1 VINLLIVEESLIVIL
16 FISSLFIFAYA
27 IRSLIFLVIITI
39 PIVVSSTTITN
50 ISFFFKKIHV
60 SFPATK
66 TVFDNNHMYVYIKG
80 LFLKYLSIKD
90 IRDNS
95 ISINSKNKNK
105 NSKSISTIRIKNQFL
120 CNDKKTNNF
129 NHLFPFISILIASYN
144 ENIVI
149 ERLLSSLYGLSYNF
163 NRLEIIIID
172 DSNDGTFNILKKW
185 QKELPNLKIIHRQ
198 SRKGWK
204 GGALNLGIDNLNK
217 NSDIILVVDADNILE
232 EYTLEKI
239 AIYSREI
246 QEKEFSVLIIQGYPR
261 SIIFPENKNSSMI
274 IKPNNNIKIFHE
286 YINCKNNNWIS
297 QGISFRLYQRNLI
310 EFMAKEKINL
320 PLQITGSLFA
330 IKTSLLKSIRFSHDI
345 CEDWDLTL
353 DIYLCE
359 ASNNIQSFL
368 RNNIDD
374 HTKVNLIN
382 NAYNSGNNGSNK
394 KNKKIKKIIAFE
406 QSLVSYTE
414 ITQSIQTYF
423 RQRMRVSEGHTRG
436 FRKRLIKIIKSDR
449 IPLLY
454 KLELLFLGLRYAK
467 YIFIMLLIII
477 DLFMLLYI
485 GIDVVLIHNF
495 TKLSIGLQV
504 LSLIIYI
511 IFNLLS
517 LGINHK
523 LGIEG
528 FTIKHII
535 YLLAVHICTI
545 PAFTIGSLL
554 GFVMS
559 KGNFY
564 RTKRKK

>member
-1 VINLLIVEESLIVIL
+1 MINLLIVDESLIVIL
-16 FISSLFIFAYA
+16 FISSLLIFAYA

-39 PIVVSSTTITN
+39 PIVVPSATITN
-50 ISFFFKKIHV
+50 ISFFFKKIHM

-66 TVFDNNHMYVYIKG
+66 TLFDNNHIYVYIKG
-80 LFLKYLSIKD
+80 LLLKYLSIKD
-90 IRDNS
+90 IKDNS
-95 ISINSKNKNK
+95 IFINSKNKNK
-105 NSKSISTIRIKNQFL
+105 NSKSIPTIRIKNEFL

-144 ENIVI
+144 EHIVI
-149 ERLLSSLYGLSYNF
+149 ERLLSSLYGLSYNI

-172 DSNDGTFNILKKW
+172 DSDDGTFNILKKW

-261 SIIFPENKNSSMI
+261 SIIFPENKKSSMI
-274 IKPNNNIKIFHE
+274 IKPNNNIKIFYE

-310 EFMAKEKINL
+310 EFLAKEKINL
-320 PLQITGSLFA
+320 PLQIT
-330 IKTSLLKSIRFSHDI
+330 TSLLKSIRFSHDI

-359 ASNNIQSFL
+359 ASNNILSFL
-368 RNNIDD
+368 SNNIDD

-382 NAYNSGNNGSNK
+382 NAYNSGNNDSYK

-449 IPLLY
+449 ITLLY

-467 YIFIMLLIII
+467 YIFIMLLILI

-495 TKLSIGLQV
+495 TKLSVGLQV
-504 LSLIIYI
+504 LSLIIYV

-559 KGNFY
+559 KGNFF